1 MNMNYHKIEKF
12 STNNG
17 DGIRVVLWVSG
28 CSLNCKNCQNPETH
42 DYQSGILWTQ
52 ESEQKLFE
60 SLDKEYISGIT
71 FSGGHPLEPY
81 NIDIIT
87 NLSKTIK
94 EKFPNKTQW
103 LYTGYIWENIKNLE
117 IIKYLDVIVDGP
129 YIDALRDISLKW
141 RGSSNQ
147 RVINVQK
154 SLQTGKLILWCQ

>member
-1 MNMNYHKIEKF
+1 MNYHKIEKF

-17 DGIRVVLWVSG
+17 NGIRVVLWVSG